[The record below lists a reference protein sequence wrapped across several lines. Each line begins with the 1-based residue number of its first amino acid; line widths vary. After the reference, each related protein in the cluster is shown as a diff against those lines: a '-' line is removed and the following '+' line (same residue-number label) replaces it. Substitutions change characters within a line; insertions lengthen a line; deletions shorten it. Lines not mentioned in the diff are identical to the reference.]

1 MAVGRYDK
9 DNNFVFKHSIYKPML
24 VTYMPT
30 PSTFRLSLQR
40 FGMSCA
46 LKGMLIELCY
56 QL

>member
-1 MAVGRYDK
+1 MAVGRDNK
-9 DNNFVFKHSIYKPML
+9 DNDFIFKHSIYKSMF

-46 LKGMLIELCY
+46 LKGMLIEFCY